1 MNRKTANAKITSLKI
16 IDVDVNI
23 PNPICYDNKPK
34 EPAVTPTAK
43 KKLNSTKSLVPGGIA
58 FIIVDM
64 NIMISHTALH

>member
-23 PNPICYDNKPK
+23 PIPIFYDNKPK

-43 KKLNSTKSLVPGGIA
+43 KKLNSTRSLEPGGRE

-64 NIMISHTALH
+64 NIMI

>member
-1 MNRKTANAKITSLKI
+1 MNRKTANAKTTSLKI

-23 PNPICYDNKPK
+23 PIPIFYDNKPK

-43 KKLNSTKSLVPGGIA
+43 KKLNSTKSLVPDGIA

>member
-1 MNRKTANAKITSLKI
+1 MNRKTANANTTSPKI

-23 PNPICYDNKPK
+23 PIPIFYDNKPK

>member
-1 MNRKTANAKITSLKI
+1 MNRNMPNPITTSPKI
-16 IDVDVNI
+16 IDVLVN
-23 PNPICYDNKPK
+23 NPIFYDNKPK

>member
-23 PNPICYDNKPK
+23 PIPIFYDNKPK

>member
-1 MNRKTANAKITSLKI
+1 MNRKTANANTTSPNI
-16 IDVDVNI
+16 IVVDVNI

>member
-1 MNRKTANAKITSLKI
+1 MNRKTANANTTSPNI

-23 PNPICYDNKPK
+23 PIPIFYDNKPK

>member
-1 MNRKTANAKITSLKI
+1 MNRNMPNPTTTSPKI
-16 IDVDVNI
+16 IDVLVN
-23 PNPICYDNKPK
+23 NPIFYDNKPK

-64 NIMISHTALH
+64 NIMI

>member
-1 MNRKTANAKITSLKI
+1 MCLLI
-16 IDVDVNI
+16 I
-23 PNPICYDNKPK
+23 PFFYDNKPK

-64 NIMISHTALH
+64 NIMI

>member
-1 MNRKTANAKITSLKI
+1 MNRKTANANTISPNI

-23 PNPICYDNKPK
+23 PNPIFYDNKPK

-43 KKLNSTKSLVPGGIA
+43 KKLNSTKSLVPDGIA

>member
-1 MNRKTANAKITSLKI
+1 MNRKTANANTTSPNI
-16 IDVDVNI
+16 IYVDVNI

>member
-1 MNRKTANAKITSLKI
+1 MNRKTANANTTSPNI

-23 PNPICYDNKPK
+23 HKPICYDNKPK

>member
-1 MNRKTANAKITSLKI
+1 MNRNMPNPTTTSPKI
-16 IDVDVNI
+16 IDVLVN
-23 PNPICYDNKPK
+23 NPIFYDNKPK

>member
-1 MNRKTANAKITSLKI
+1 MNRKTANAKTTSLKI

-23 PNPICYDNKPK
+23 PNPICYDNKPN

-64 NIMISHTALH
+64 NIMILHTALH